1 MKRVVKKNQVILT
14 LLAMMI
20 AVAGYL
26 NYAGK
31 GEQASGAND
40 GDSASVNAGA
50 LNDSSLDDILAE
62 NGAAAESLVDVEAF
76 PEDGDDQSGEVSGD
90 GNPVADGSQTGDGDQ
105 AGEVSGDG
113 DAVIGGNQSG
123 GQSGEVSGNVNGSG
137 QGENSNINLPS
148 STPGEAILTNG
159 MTVADYVATVQLNR
173 EQVRARNKETL
184 LDVINNDNISEE
196 LKASAVSMI
205 VKMTETAELENA
217 VEMLLSSKGFDS
229 SVVSISDTAID
240 VVVSRYTLTDAE
252 RAQIEDIVER
262 KTGMSIEQIVITLM
276 ELAEE

>member
-1 MKRVVKKNQVILT
+1 MKKVVKKNQVILT

-31 GEQASGAND
+31 GEEASGGED
-40 GDSASVNAGA
+40 KGSTVNAGA
-50 LNDSSLDDILAE
+50 MNDGALDDLLAE
-62 NGAAAESLVDVEAF
+62 NEAASDSLVDVEAF
-76 PEDGDDQSGEVSGD
+76 PEDGDDHQSGEVSGD
-90 GNPVADGSQTGDGDQ
+90 GNAASDGSQTGDGDQ
-105 AGEVSGDG
+105 AGEVSGDASNQDG
-113 DAVIGGNQSG
+113 DSQ
-123 GQSGEVSGNVNGSG
+123 
-137 QGENSNINLPS
+137 NIKLPS

-159 MTVADYVATVQLNR
+159 VTVADYVATVQLNR

-196 LKASAVSMI
+196 LKASAVSTI
-205 VKMTETAELENA
+205 VKMTETAELESS
-217 VEMLLSSKGFDS
+217 VEMLLSAKGFDS
-229 SVVSISDTAID
+229 SVVSISDTVID

>member
-1 MKRVVKKNQVILT
+1 MKKVVKKNQVILT

-31 GEQASGAND
+31 GQQASGA
-40 GDSASVNAGA
+40 GDKDSTSVNAGA
-50 LNDSSLDDILAE
+50 SDDGSLDDILAE
-62 NGAAAESLVDVEAF
+62 NGAAGETLVDVEAF
-76 PEDGDDQSGEVSGD
+76 PEDGDDQSG
-90 GNPVADGSQTGDGDQ
+90 Q
-105 AGEVSGDG
+105 VSGDG
-113 DAVIGGNQSG
+113 DAVIGENQNG
-123 GQSGEVSGNVNGSG
+123 GQSGEVSGGGDAVIDGSQSSDQVSGNVNGSG
-137 QGENSNINLPS
+137 AGDGQGENSTINLPS

-159 MTVADYVATVQLNR
+159 VTVADYVATVQLNR

-205 VKMTETAELENA
+205 VKMTETAEMENS
-217 VEMLLSSKGFDS
+217 VETLLSAKGFES
-229 SVVSISDTAID
+229 SVVSISDSMVD

-262 KTGMSIEQIVITLM
+262 KTGMSIEHIVITLM

>member
-1 MKRVVKKNQVILT
+1 MKKVVKKNQVILT

-31 GEQASGAND
+31 GEEASGAD
-40 GDSASVNAGA
+40 GKDSTVNAGA
-50 LNDSSLDDILAE
+50 MNDGSLDDILAE
-62 NGAAAESLVDVEAF
+62 NEAAGESLVDVEAF
-76 PEDGDDQSGEVSGD
+76 PEDGDDNQSGEVSGD
-90 GNPVADGSQTGDGDQ
+90 GNTVSDGDQ
-105 AGEVSGDG
+105 AGEVSGDASNQGG
-113 DAVIGGNQSG
+113 DSQ
-123 GQSGEVSGNVNGSG
+123 
-137 QGENSNINLPS
+137 NIKLPS

-159 MTVADYVATVQLNR
+159 VTVADYVATVQLNR

-184 LDVINNDNISEE
+184 LDVINNDSISED

-205 VKMTETAELENA
+205 VKMTETAELESS
-217 VEMLLSSKGFDS
+217 VEMLLSAKGFDS
-229 SVVSISDTAID
+229 SVVSISDTVID

>member
-1 MKRVVKKNQVILT
+1 MKKIVKKNQVILT

-31 GEQASGAND
+31 GEQVLGAND
-40 GDSASVNAGA
+40 KDSTSVNAGA
-50 LNDSSLDDILAE
+50 TNDGSLNDILAE
-62 NGAAAESLVDVEAF
+62 NEAVGESLVDVEAF
-76 PEDGDDQSGEVSGD
+76 PEDGDDQSGEASDDNDAVI
-90 GNPVADGSQTGDGDQ
+90 DGSQDG
-105 AGEVSGDG
+105 
-113 DAVIGGNQSG
+113 N
-123 GQSGEVSGNVNGSG
+123 QSGEVSGDVNGNGADGNG
-137 QGENSNINLPS
+137 QGQNSTINLPS

-159 MTVADYVATVQLNR
+159 VTVADYVATVQLNR

-184 LDVINNDNISEE
+184 LDVINNNNISEE

-217 VEMLLSSKGFDS
+217 VEMLLSSKGFDR

-262 KTGMSIEQIVITLM
+262 KTGMSIAQIVITLM

>member
-1 MKRVVKKNQVILT
+1 MKRIVKKNQVILT

-31 GEQASGAND
+31 GEEASGAD
-40 GDSASVNAGA
+40 DKDSASVNAGA
-50 LNDSSLDDILAE
+50 MNDSSLDDILAE
-62 NGAAAESLVDVEAF
+62 NEAAGESLVDVEAF
-76 PEDGDDQSGEVSGD
+76 PEDGDGQS
-90 GNPVADGSQTGDGDQ
+90 
-105 AGEVSGDG
+105 GEVSGDG
-113 DAVIGGNQSG
+113 DAVSDGSQNGDQA
-123 GQSGEVSGNVNGSG
+123 GEVSGEVNGSGTGNSG
-137 QGENSNINLPS
+137 QGENSSINLPS

-159 MTVADYVATVQLNR
+159 VTVADYVATVQLNR

-184 LDVINNDNISEE
+184 LDVINNSNISEE

-205 VKMTETAELENA
+205 VKMTETAELENS
-217 VEMLLSSKGFDS
+217 VETLLSAKGFDS
-229 SVVSISDTAID
+229 SVVSISDSMID

>member
-1 MKRVVKKNQVILT
+1 MKKIVKKNQVILT

-31 GEQASGAND
+31 GEQAFGAND
-40 GDSASVNAGA
+40 KDSASVNAGA
-50 LNDSSLDDILAE
+50 TNDGSLNDILAE
-62 NGAAAESLVDVEAF
+62 NEAAGESLVDVEAF
-76 PEDGDDQSGEVSGD
+76 PEDGDDQSGEASA
-90 GNPVADGSQTGDGDQ
+90 GNNDAVIDGSQDGD
-105 AGEVSGDG
+105 
-113 DAVIGGNQSG
+113 
-123 GQSGEVSGNVNGSG
+123 QSGEVSGNVDGNGADGNG
-137 QGENSNINLPS
+137 QGQNSTINLPS

-159 MTVADYVATVQLNR
+159 VTVADYVATVQLNR

-184 LDVINNDNISEE
+184 LDVINNNNISEE

-217 VEMLLSSKGFDS
+217 VEMLLSSKGFDR
-229 SVVSISDTAID
+229 SVVSISDKAID

-262 KTGMSIEQIVITLM
+262 KTGMSIAQIVITLM